1 MEMHYIQTYTYL
13 EATILNLFAT
23 IKLQMSKPLRTTLAE
38 LIVCLLENNKAHISK
53 LGENLSDKN
62 AGVMA
67 CIQRIRRFLS
77 NPRISPTLTVVPL
90 IYLMRPLLEKLPE
103 IILIVDRTEWKK
115 RRRYINILSV
125 AVSYKGRALPLYWMV
140 FGKKGNS
147 SLEQWKQ
154 VLFPVIAGLQQMS
167 WLSDKPIHI
176 HVVADRE
183 FASPKLAEWLKT
195 KCDVMVTL
203 RIKASMYLTGENTP
217 EIKVA
222 SLIQQMVKGS
232 RYILYNQVL
241 TRDSSFKM
249 NVLLTW
255 KEDYD
260 GPLVVATTSRNP
272 ATADNTYEKR
282 FNIEPMHK
290 DWKSNAFDL
299 EKTRVTDPKR
309 IETLLIPIAFAYIFC
324 VLEGE
329 QKEENGDIR
338 TPPKGKTRMVSLFL
352 SGLRTI
358 SKYLRRAPLTQFKQF
373 ILQLLRPFFTAW
385 NIPPSAILT

>member
-1 MEMHYIQTYTYL
+1 M
-13 EATILNLFAT
+13 
-23 IKLQMSKPLRTTLAE
+23 E

-53 LGENLSDKN
+53 LGENLSDNN
-62 AGVMA
+62 ASVMA

-77 NPRISPTLTVVPL
+77 NERISPSLVIVPL
-90 IYLMRPLLEKLPE
+90 IYLMRPLLENLSE
-103 IILIVDRTEWKK
+103 IVLIVDRTDWEK
-115 RRRYINILSV
+115 RRKYINILSV
-125 AVSYKGRALPLYWMV
+125 AVNYKGRALPLFWIV
-140 FGKKGNS
+140 FGRKGCS
-147 SLEQWKQ
+147 SFDQWKQ
-154 VLFPVIAGLQQMS
+154 VLTPVIEGLQQIP
-167 WLSDKPIHI
+167 WLSDKPMHI

-183 FASPKLAEWLKT
+183 FASPKLAEWLKAIY
-195 KCDVMVTL
+195 DVAVTL
-203 RIKASMYLTGENTP
+203 RIKASMYLTSENTP

-255 KEDYD
+255 EEDYD
-260 GPLVVATTSRNP
+260 GPLVVATTAGNP
-272 ATADNTYEKR
+272 AIADKTYKKR
-282 FNIEPMHK
+282 FSIEPMHK

-309 IETLLIPIAFAYIFC
+309 IETLLIPIAFAYILC

-329 QKEENGDIR
+329 QKEQNGDIR
-338 TPPKGKTRMVSLFL
+338 IPPKGKARMISLFL

-358 SKYLRRAPLTQFKQF
+358 SRYLRRAPLKQFKQF
-373 ILQLLRPFFTAW
+373 ILQLLRPFFIAW
-385 NIPPSAILT
+385 DINPFIVIPA

>member
-1 MEMHYIQTYTYL
+1 MHNIQTYTYL
-13 EATILNLFAT
+13 EETILNLFTT
-23 IKLQMSKPLRTTLAE
+23 INLHLSKPLRTTLAE

-67 CIQRIRRFLS
+67 CIQRLRRFLS
-77 NPRISPTLTVVPL
+77 NPRISPSLVVIPL
-90 IYLMRPLLEKLPE
+90 IHMMRPLLENLPE
-103 IILIVDRTEWKK
+103 IILIVDRTDWKK
-115 RRRYINILSV
+115 RRKYINILSV
-125 AVSYKGRALPLYWMV
+125 AVSYKGRALPLFWIV
-140 FGKKGNS
+140 FGRRGCS
-147 SLEQWKQ
+147 SFDQWKQ
-154 VLFPVIAGLQQMS
+154 VLSPVIEGLQQMP
-167 WLSDKPIHI
+167 WLSDKPVHI

-195 KCDVMVTL
+195 IYDVAVTL
-203 RIKASMYLTGENTP
+203 RIKASMYLTGEDTP

-232 RYILYNQVL
+232 RYILYNQIL

-260 GPLVVATTSRNP
+260 EPLVVATTAENP
-272 ATADNTYEKR
+272 SIADTTYEKR
-282 FNIEPMHK
+282 FGIEPMHK

-309 IETLLIPIAFAYIFC
+309 IETLLIPIAFAYILC

-329 QKEENGDIR
+329 QKEQNGDIR
-338 TPPKGKTRMVSLFL
+338 TPPKGKARMVSLFL

-358 SKYLRRAPLTQFKQF
+358 SRYLRRAPLKQFKQF
-373 ILQLLRPFFTAW
+373 ILQLLRPFFIAW
-385 NIPPSAILT
+385 DIPPSITMPA

>member
-1 MEMHYIQTYTYL
+1 M
-13 EATILNLFAT
+13 
-23 IKLQMSKPLRTTLAE
+23 E
-38 LIVCLLENNKAHISK
+38 LIVCLLENNKAHLSK
-53 LGENLSDKN
+53 LGEYLSDSHTN
-62 AGVMA
+62 IMTP
-67 CIQRIRRFLS
+67 IQRIRRFLS
-77 NPRISPTLTVVPL
+77 NPRISPSLTIRPL

-103 IILIVDRTEWKK
+103 IILIVDRTNWEK
-115 RRRYINILSV
+115 RRQHINILSV

-140 FGKKGNS
+140 FGKEGNS

-154 VLFPVIAGLQQMS
+154 VLFPVIIVLQQMS

-183 FASPKLAEWLKT
+183 FASPKLAEWLRNVF
-195 KCDVMVTL
+195 DVAVTL
-203 RIKASMYLTGENTP
+203 RIKASMYLTGEDTP

-222 SLIQQMVKGS
+222 SLIRSMTKGS
-232 RYILYNQVL
+232 RHILYNQLL

-255 KEDYD
+255 NKKYD
-260 GPLVVATTSRNP
+260 EPLVVATTEGNP
-272 ATADNTYEKR
+272 IHADAIYKQR
-282 FNIEPMHK
+282 FNIEHMHK

-309 IETLLIPIAFAYIFC
+309 IETLLIPIAFAYILC

-329 QKEENGDIR
+329 QKEQNGEVR
-338 TPPKGKTRMVSLFL
+338 TPPKGKTRMVGLFL

-358 SKYLRRAPLTQFKQF
+358 SRYIKRESLRRFKRF
-373 ILQLLRPFFTAW
+373 LLQLFQPIFQTW
-385 NIPPSAILT
+385 NIPPSTVIT

>member
-1 MEMHYIQTYTYL
+1 
-13 EATILNLFAT
+13 
-23 IKLQMSKPLRTTLAE
+23 
-38 LIVCLLENNKAHISK
+38 
-53 LGENLSDKN
+53 
-62 AGVMA
+62 
-67 CIQRIRRFLS
+67 
-77 NPRISPTLTVVPL
+77 
-90 IYLMRPLLEKLPE
+90 MRPLLEKLPE
-103 IILIVDRTEWKK
+103 IILIVDRTNWEK
-115 RRRYINILSV
+115 RRQYINILSV

-154 VLFPVIAGLQQMS
+154 VLFPVIIVLQQMS

-195 KCDVMVTL
+195 MYDVSVTL
-203 RIKASMYLTGENTP
+203 RIKASMYLTGEDTP

-222 SLIQQMVKGS
+222 SLIRKIAKGS
-232 RYILYNQVL
+232 RHILYNQVL

-255 KEDYD
+255 NKDYD
-260 GPLVVATTSRNP
+260 EPLVVATTLANP
-272 ATADNTYEKR
+272 THADATYEQR
-282 FNIEPMHK
+282 FNIEHMHK

-309 IETLLIPIAFAYIFC
+309 IETMLIPIAFAYILC

-329 QKEENGDIR
+329 QKEQNGDVRI
-338 TPPKGKTRMVSLFL
+338 PPKGKVRMAGLFL

-358 SKYLRRAPLTQFKQF
+358 SRYLQRESLRQFKRF
-373 ILQLLRPFFTAW
+373 ILQLLQPVFQTW
-385 NIPPSAILT
+385 NIKPSTIVH

>member
-1 MEMHYIQTYTYL
+1 MGMHQTHTYL
-13 EATILNLFAT
+13 EATILNLFTALN
-23 IKLQMSKPLRTTLAE
+23 IHLSKPIRTTLVE
-38 LIVCLLENNKAHISK
+38 LIVCLLENNKAHLSK
-53 LGENLSDKN
+53 LGEYLCDNHTGIMSS
-62 AGVMA
+62 
-67 CIQRIRRFLS
+67 IQQVRRFLS
-77 NPRISPTLTVVPL
+77 NPRISPSLTVKPL

-103 IILIVDRTEWKK
+103 IILIVDRTNWEK
-115 RRRYINILSV
+115 RRQHINILSV

-154 VLFPVIAGLQQMS
+154 VLFPVIIVLQQMS
-167 WLSDKPIHI
+167 WLSDKNIHI

-183 FASPKLAEWLKT
+183 FASPKLAEWLKNLY
-195 KCDVMVTL
+195 DVSVTL
-203 RIKASMYLTGENTP
+203 RIKASMYLMGEDTP

-222 SLIQQMVKGS
+222 SLIRKMVKGS
-232 RYILYNQVL
+232 RHILYNQVL

-255 KEDYD
+255 NKDYD
-260 GPLVVATTSRNP
+260 EPLVVATTLANP
-272 ATADNTYEKR
+272 THADATYEQR
-282 FNIEPMHK
+282 FNIEHMHK

-309 IETLLIPIAFAYIFC
+309 IETLLIPIAFAYILC

-329 QKEENGDIR
+329 EKEQNGDVR
-338 TPPKGKTRMVSLFL
+338 MPPKGKARMVGLFL

-358 SKYLRRAPLTQFKQF
+358 SRYLQRESLRQFKQF
-373 ILQLLRPFFTAW
+373 ILQLLQPVFQSW
-385 NIPPSAILT
+385 NIPPSTVIT

>member
-1 MEMHYIQTYTYL
+1 MGMHQIQTYAYL
-13 EATILNLFAT
+13 EKTILNLFIT
-23 IKLQMSKPLRTTLAE
+23 INIRLSKPLRTTLVE
-38 LIVCLLENNKAHISK
+38 LIVCLLENNKAHLSK
-53 LGENLSDKN
+53 LGEYLCNDYTKI
-62 AGVMA
+62 MTP
-67 CIQRIRRFLS
+67 IQRIRRFLS
-77 NPRISPTLTVVPL
+77 NPRISPSITVKPL

-103 IILIVDRTEWKK
+103 IILIVDRTDWKK

-154 VLFPVIAGLQQMS
+154 VLFPVIIMLQQMS
-167 WLSDKPIHI
+167 WLSDKQIHI

-195 KCDVMVTL
+195 IYDVTVTL
-203 RIKASMYLTGENTP
+203 RIKASMYLTGEDTP

-222 SLIQQMVKGS
+222 SLIKKMTKGS

-249 NVLLTW
+249 NILLTW
-255 KEDYD
+255 NKDYD
-260 GPLVVATTSRNP
+260 EPLVVATTSKKP
-272 ATADNTYEKR
+272 ATVDNTYGNR
-282 FNIEPMHK
+282 FNIEHMHK

-309 IETLLIPIAFAYIFC
+309 IETLLIPIAFAYILC

-329 QKEENGDIR
+329 QKEQNGEVR
-338 TPPKGKTRMVSLFL
+338 SPPKGKKRMVSLFL

-358 SKYLRRAPLTQFKQF
+358 SRYLQRESLKQFKQF
-373 ILQLLRPFFTAW
+373 IFQLLQPVFQAW
-385 NIPPSAILT
+385 NIKPSTIIR

>member
-1 MEMHYIQTYTYL
+1 MGMHQTHTYL
-13 EATILNLFAT
+13 EETILNLFTALN
-23 IKLQMSKPLRTTLAE
+23 IHLSKPLRTTLVE
-38 LIVCLLENNKAHISK
+38 LIVCLLENNKAHLSK
-53 LGENLSDKN
+53 LGEYLCDNHTKI
-62 AGVMA
+62 MTP
-67 CIQRIRRFLS
+67 IQRIRRFLS
-77 NPRISPTLTVVPL
+77 NPRISPSLTVKPL

-103 IILIVDRTEWKK
+103 IILIVDRTDWKK
-115 RRRYINILSV
+115 RRQYINILSV

-154 VLFPVIAGLQQMS
+154 VLFPTIIALQQMS
-167 WLSDKPIHI
+167 WLSDKTIHI

-195 KCDVMVTL
+195 IYDVSVTL
-203 RIKASMYLTGENTP
+203 RIKASMYLTGEDTP
-217 EIKVA
+217 ETKVA
-222 SLIQQMVKGS
+222 SLIRKMKKGS

-255 KEDYD
+255 NKDYD
-260 GPLVVATTSRNP
+260 EPLVVATTSENP
-272 ATADNTYEKR
+272 ATADNTYETR
-282 FNIEPMHK
+282 FNIEHMHK

-309 IETLLIPIAFAYIFC
+309 IETILIPIAFAYILC

-329 QKEENGDIR
+329 QKEQNGEVR
-338 TPPKGKTRMVSLFL
+338 APPKGKARMVSLFL

-358 SKYLRRAPLTQFKQF
+358 SRYLQRESLKQFKQF
-373 ILQLLRPFFTAW
+373 ILQLLQPVFQTW
-385 NIPPSAILT
+385 NIKPSTIIR

>member
-1 MEMHYIQTYTYL
+1 V
-13 EATILNLFAT
+13 
-23 IKLQMSKPLRTTLAE
+23 E
-38 LIVCLLENNKAHISK
+38 LIVCLLENNKAHLSK
-53 LGENLSDKN
+53 LGEYLCDNQTKI
-62 AGVMA
+62 MTP
-67 CIQRIRRFLS
+67 IQRIRRFLS
-77 NPRISPTLTVVPL
+77 NPRISPSLTVRPL

-103 IILIVDRTEWKK
+103 IILIVDRTDWKK
-115 RRRYINILSV
+115 RRQYINILSV

-140 FGKKGNS
+140 FGKQGCS

-154 VLFPVIAGLQQMS
+154 VLFPVIIVLQQMS
-167 WLSDKPIHI
+167 WLSDRPIHI

-195 KCDVMVTL
+195 IYDVAVTL
-203 RIKASMYLTGENTP
+203 RIKASMYLTGEDTP

-222 SLIQQMVKGS
+222 SLIKRMKKGS
-232 RYILYNQVL
+232 RHILYNQVL

-255 KEDYD
+255 NKDYD
-260 GPLVVATTSRNP
+260 EPLVVATTAGNP
-272 ATADNTYEKR
+272 VHADATYKQR
-282 FNIEPMHK
+282 FNIEHMHK

-309 IETLLIPIAFAYIFC
+309 IETLLIPIAFAYILC

-329 QKEENGDIR
+329 KKEQNGEVR
-338 TPPKGKTRMVSLFL
+338 RPPKGKARMVSLFL

-358 SKYLRRAPLTQFKQF
+358 SRYLQRESLKQFKRF
-373 ILQLLRPFFTAW
+373 ILQLLQPVFQSW
-385 NIPPSAILT
+385 NIPPSTVIT